1 MTERMR
7 ADAVTAPRYGQ
18 ASLADVLPSALAA
31 LGVPDSP
38 DPLGLGTRLDGVR
51 RIAVVLVDGL
61 GYHLLGRAAPVSPT
75 IADVLAGRLGTLTEL
90 TTCFPSTTPTSL
102 VSLGTGVP
110 PGAHGILGF
119 FLNVPGT
126 DRVLNHI
133 DWFTDPDPA
142 VWQPV
147 PTQFDRAVAAG
158 VSVSVASRPEYAGS
172 GLTTAAYRGAPYRR
186 AADIGELAAQILT
199 GLADTPSL
207 SYGYH
212 PTLDHAGH
220 VFGLESAQWL
230 AAVTEVDALLTRLV
244 DGLPPDAALLVT
256 ADHGQ
261 LDIPPDHRVDL
272 DADPRLSDGIRVV
285 AGEPRVRY
293 LHTEAGAAADVIEAW
308 HAVLGDRAWVAS
320 REEVVDTGWYG
331 PVPPDHLD
339 RLGDVIVTCRG
350 RYAILA
356 TKREKDSIAKMI
368 AMHGGNTIEEMAIPL
383 VLVRGGG

>member
-1 MTERMR
+1 
-7 ADAVTAPRYGQ
+7 VTAPRYGQ
-18 ASLADVLPSALAA
+18 ASLADILPGALAA

-51 RIAVVLVDGL
+51 RIAVLLVDGL
-61 GYHLLGRAAPVSPT
+61 GYHLLGRAAEVAPT

-90 TTCFPSTTPTSL
+90 TTGFPSTTPTSL

-119 FLNVPGT
+119 FLNIPGT
-126 DRVLNHI
+126 DRLLNHV
-133 DWFTDPDPA
+133 DWTTDPDPA
-142 VWQPV
+142 EWQPV
-147 PTQFDRAVAAG
+147 PTQFARALAAG
-158 VSVSVASRPEYAGS
+158 VNVSVASRPEYAGS

-186 AADIGELAAQILT
+186 AADIGELAAQILA
-199 GLADTPSL
+199 GLADAPSL

-220 VFGLESAQWL
+220 VFGLDSVPWR
-230 AAVTEVDALLTRLV
+230 AAATEVDALLTRLV

-261 LDIPPDHRVDL
+261 LDVPPDHRVDL
-272 DADPRLSDGIRVV
+272 DADPRLSAGIRVV

-293 LHTEAGAAADVIEAW
+293 LHTEPGAAADVLAAW
-308 HAVLGDRAWVAS
+308 REVLSAEVAWVAS

-331 PVPPDHLD
+331 PVPADHLA
-339 RLGDVIVTCRG
+339 RLGDVIVTCRD

-368 AMHGGNTIEEMAIPL
+368 AMHGGNTAEEMAIPL
-383 VLVRGGG
+383 VLVRGGS